1 MKRLLSNIRI
11 WIIPLLLCI
20 ALLVTGVMSVQS
32 NSSLEGNARV
42 INYTGIVRGATQR
55 LIKKELNHTP
65 DDALIQRLDDIL
77 DGLCNSSEEYDL
89 VRIDDEHYH
98 TLLLRMEQDWKQI
111 KQEIYRYRKGE
122 VSGTRLF
129 SLSEEYFALADECV
143 LAAEVYTEDT
153 VQESRNILI
162 YTNIIFIVLAGICTV
177 FAFYQEKKT
186 ETAAACGR

>member
-98 TLLLRMEQDWKQI
+98 T
-111 KQEIYRYRKGE
+111 
-122 VSGTRLF
+122 
-129 SLSEEYFALADECV
+129 
-143 LAAEVYTEDT
+143 
-153 VQESRNILI
+153 
-162 YTNIIFIVLAGICTV
+162 
-177 FAFYQEKKT
+177 
-186 ETAAACGR
+186 